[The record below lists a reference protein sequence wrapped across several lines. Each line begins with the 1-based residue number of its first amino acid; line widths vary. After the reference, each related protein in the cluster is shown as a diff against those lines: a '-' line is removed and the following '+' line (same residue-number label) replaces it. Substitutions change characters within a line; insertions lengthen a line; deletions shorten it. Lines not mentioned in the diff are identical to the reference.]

1 MKIKY
6 CKKCIIPETRP
17 NTEIGKDG
25 LCSGCRYYLYRDEI
39 NWKNRENE
47 FFKIIENYKNK
58 NKSNYDC
65 IIPASGGKDST
76 YQVLKVLDLGLK
88 PLVITIST
96 DWLTD
101 IGRHNIENIKSFGVD
116 YIEYTPNKKIRK
128 KINKFALQ
136 TVGDIT
142 WTEEMAISCS
152 VTRFAIKMSVPL
164 VVWGEN
170 SENEN
175 GGPEKN
181 SDFLENNIQ
190 KHNQEWFEEFGG
202 TNGLRSSDILHAHI
216 EDDINE
222 IDLLP
227 YKFPSKE
234 EFGDKQ
240 VDGIFLGYFFPWD
253 GERNAEVAIKNGF
266 KTYDNWVEGNI
277 VNYENLDNYLM
288 RIHDY
293 FKFLK
298 YGYDRVSD
306 WGSLQIRRGRLKRE
320 EAIILSRENGGKY
333 PYNYLGKNL
342 NEILKYIDMT
352 NDEFDDLC
360 LKFTNKKL
368 FQKNS
373 DGSLK
378 YDNSGNLIKLNYDN
392 E

>member
-6 CKKCIIPETRP
+6 CKNCIIPETRP
-17 NTEIGKDG
+17 NTEIDTNG
-25 LCSGCRYYLYRDEI
+25 LCSGCTYYFNRDQI
-39 NWKNRENE
+39 DWKKREEE
-47 FFKIIENYKNK
+47 FFKIVNKYKKKENLNHH
-58 NKSNYDC
+58 C

-76 YQVLKVLDLGLK
+76 YQVIKVLELGLK

-101 IGRHNIENIKSFGVD
+101 IGRQNIENIKSFGVD
-116 YIEYTPNKKIRK
+116 CLEFTPNKEVRK
-128 KINKFALQ
+128 KLNKFALQ

-152 VTRFAIKMSVPL
+152 ITRLAIKTDVPL
-164 VVWGEN
+164 VIWGEN

-181 SDFLENNIQ
+181 SDYIEGVVQN
-190 KHNQEWFEEFGG
+190 HNQEWFEEFGG
-202 TNGLRSSDILHAHI
+202 TNGLRSSDILYAWK
-216 EDDINE
+216 DKG
-222 IDLLP
+222 IDELDLIP
-227 YKFPSKE
+227 YKFPTAD
-234 EFGDKQ
+234 EFGKKK
-240 VDGIFLGYFFPWD
+240 VEGIFLGYFFPWD
-253 GERNAEVAIKNGF
+253 GKNNAEIAIKNGF

-320 EAIILSRENGGKY
+320 DAIILSKEHGGKY
-333 PYNYLGKNL
+333 PKNYLGKDL
-342 NEILKYIDMT
+342 NEILKFIDMSK
-352 NDEFDDLC
+352 NEFDEIC
-360 LKFTNKKL
+360 FKFTNKKI
-368 FQKNS
+368 FRTNS
-373 DGSLK
+373 DGSLQ

>member
-1 MKIKY
+1 MKITY

-17 NTEIGKDG
+17 NTEIGTDG
-25 LCSGCRYYLYRDEI
+25 LCSGCRYYFYRDKIDWDKRKKDFFEI
-39 NWKNRENE
+39 IK
-47 FFKIIENYKNK
+47 KYKN
-58 NKSNYDC
+58 NNNFNHDC

-76 YQVLKVLDLGLK
+76 YQVLKVLELGLK

-96 DWLTD
+96 DWLTK
-101 IGRHNIENIKSFGVD
+101 IGRENIENIKSFGVD
-116 YIEYTPNKKIRK
+116 FLEFTPNKKVRK

-152 VTRFAIKMSVPL
+152 VTRLAIKMGIPL
-164 VVWGEN
+164 VIWGEN

-181 SDFLENNIQ
+181 SDYLEGIIQ
-190 KHNQEWFEEFGG
+190 KHNQDWFEEFGG
-202 TNGLRSSDILHAHI
+202 TNGLRSSDILFAWKDEGI
-216 EDDINE
+216 GEK
-222 IDLLP
+222 DLIP
-227 YKFPSKE
+227 YKFPTTE
-234 EFGDKQ
+234 EFGNKK

-253 GERNAEVAIKNGF
+253 GKKNAEIAIKNGF
-266 KTYDNWVEGNI
+266 KTYDSWVEGNI

-306 WGSLQIRRGRLKRE
+306 WSSLQIRRGRLKRE
-320 EAIILSRENGGKY
+320 EAVILSREHGGKY
-333 PYNYLGKNL
+333 PKDYLGKSL
-342 NEILKYIDMT
+342 KEILNYIDMT
-352 NDEFDDLC
+352 QDEFDQLC
-360 LKFTNKKL
+360 LKFTNKKI
-368 FQKNS
+368 FEKNT

-378 YDNSGNLIKLNYDN
+378 FDNSGNLIKINYDN